1 MSGTKKPCEF
11 MLSIK
16 FHQLLTSVDKTKPKG
31 GQVAMPIHT
40 QEPSGNSATD
50 VMKEATGTVG
60 PSSAFPINRF
70 AREILTEIF
79 WNCLP
84 KVAGPAGWMSSSN
97 APLLL
102 CRVCSS
108 WRSIVLDTPKLW
120 TTVAINIRKKRD
132 PQVVRQVINSW
143 LERSRNLPLRLYLIY
158 GQMDFSRTKDDLLGT
173 ILSVFY
179 SHSSRWQRVHI
190 HLSHAPTLSFP
201 QLDAPLL
208 QSFMLLGT
216 WDGDED
222 EPLPLPF
229 NNSPHLKQLDW
240 PFPID
245 VPANPHIRWSRITNL
260 RISSGMTYFTALEAI
275 RLCPKLEKFDVDVAT
290 AAYNAGID
298 RDDDS
303 RLPLN
308 PIVENRSLR
317 TLKFLT
323 FDDCS
328 PFLNSLTLP
337 EMKDFTLE
345 VFIMDEMGDN
355 EPRQML
361 PPEHQ
366 AFLGLLTRSG
376 CQLDRLKLGH
386 CGFTSPAVIECLE
399 HKSLETIQSL
409 TIANLY
415 NQRLLKDDVFI
426 RLSIPSSPPSRVLLP
441 KLTHLTFELCL
452 AASPGAL
459 GRMVNSR
466 RFSWKEHGAEQL
478 KSLSVIG
485 KLKEED
491 TNLIS
496 KAVSDGLNASIKEGD
511 PDQYGLND
519 SDDNPDGNSDDD
531 FDDF

>member
-1 MSGTKKPCEF
+1 M
-11 MLSIK
+11 
-16 FHQLLTSVDKTKPKG
+16 KG
-31 GQVAMPIHT
+31 
-40 QEPSGNSATD
+40 AT
-50 VMKEATGTVG
+50 A
-60 PSSAFPINRF
+60 SSAFPINRI
-70 AREILTEIF
+70 AREILREIF

-84 KVAGPAGWMSSSN
+84 NVTDPAGWMSNGN

-102 CRVCSS
+102 CRVCSL
-108 WRSIVLDTPKLW
+108 WRSIILDTPKLW
-120 TTVAINIRKKRD
+120 TTVAITIRNLKRD
-132 PQVVRQVINSW
+132 PQVGRQVINSW
-143 LERSRNLPLRLYLIY
+143 LERSRNLPLGLYLIY
-158 GQMDFSRTKDDLLGT
+158 GPMGFSRTLLDT

-179 SHSSRWQRVHI
+179 SHSSRWQRVFL

-201 QLDAPLL
+201 QLNAPLL

-216 WDGDED
+216 WDEDED

-229 NNSPHLKQLDW
+229 SNSPHLKQLHW
-240 PFPID
+240 PFPIN
-245 VPANPHIRWSRITNL
+245 VPANTHICWSQITNL
-260 RISSGMTYFTALEAI
+260 RISNGMTFFTALEAI

-290 AAYNAGID
+290 AAHNAGID
-298 RDDDS
+298 RVDDS

-308 PIVENRSLR
+308 PVVESRSLR
-317 TLKFLT
+317 ALKFLV

-328 PFLNSLTLP
+328 PLLNSLTLP

-361 PPEHQ
+361 LPEHQ

-376 CQLDRLKLGH
+376 CQLDKLKLGH
-386 CGFTSPAVIECLE
+386 CAFNSPAILECLE
-399 HKSLETIQSL
+399 HKSLETIQAL

-415 NQRLLKDDVFI
+415 NQRILKDDVLI
-426 RLSIPSSPPSRVLLP
+426 RLSLPSRPLLP

-459 GRMVNSR
+459 GRMVHSR
-466 RFSWKEHGAEQL
+466 HFSWKEHGVEQL
-478 KSLSVIG
+478 KSLSIVG

-491 TNLIS
+491 TNLIN

-511 PDQYGLND
+511 PDAYGHD
-519 SDDNPDGNSDDD
+519 SDDNLDGNSDDD

>member
-1 MSGTKKPCEF
+1 MSLCFPLNLPAADK
-11 MLSIK
+11 SI
-16 FHQLLTSVDKTKPKG
+16 DKTKAKG
-31 GQVAMPIHT
+31 GQVAMPIHP
-40 QEPSGNSATD
+40 QEPSGTSATEGD
-50 VMKEATGTVG
+50 VMKRATGTAG
-60 PSSAFPINRF
+60 PSSTSPINRF
-70 AREILTEIF
+70 AREILAEIF

-84 KVAGPAGWMSSSN
+84 EVTDRMSSSN

-102 CRVCSS
+102 CRVCSL

-120 TTVAINIRKKRD
+120 TTVTIVIHNLKRD
-132 PQVVRQVINSW
+132 PQVGRQVINSW
-143 LERSRNLPLRLYLIY
+143 LERSRHLPLALYLIY
-158 GQMDFSRTKDDLLGT
+158 YGSMGFLRTKDVLLDT

-179 SHSSRWQRVHI
+179 SHSSRWQRVSL
-190 HLSHAPTLSFP
+190 HLSGSPELSFP

-208 QSFMLLGT
+208 QSFALLGT
-216 WDGDED
+216 SDEDED

-229 NNSPHLKQLDW
+229 SNSPHLKQLNW

-245 VPANPHIRWSRITNL
+245 VPAHPHIHWSQITNL
-260 RISSGMTYFTALEAI
+260 SISSGMSFFSALEAI

-298 RDDDS
+298 RVDDS
-303 RLPLN
+303 RLPLK
-308 PIVENRSLR
+308 PVVENRSLR
-317 TLKFLT
+317 ALKFLV

-328 PFLNSLTLP
+328 PLLDSLTLP
-337 EMKDFTLE
+337 EMRDFTLE

-361 PPEHQ
+361 LPEQQ

-386 CGFTSPAVIECLE
+386 CAFSSSRILECLE

-415 NQRLLKDDVFI
+415 NQRILKDDVLT
-426 RLSIPSSPPSRVLLP
+426 RLTIPSSPPSRVLLP

-452 AASPGAL
+452 ASSPGTL
-459 GRMVNSR
+459 GRMVHSR
-466 RFSWKEHGAEQL
+466 RFSWKEHGVEQL
-478 KSLSVIG
+478 KSLSIVA

-491 TNLIS
+491 TNLIT
-496 KAVSDGLNASIKEGD
+496 KAASDGLNASIKEGELHA
-511 PDQYGLND
+511 YGFDD
-519 SDDNPDGNSDDD
+519 SDDDNNSADD